1 MEHIDETSDF
11 LGKEDVRK
19 LFVRLS
25 TPMIIGMVVQ
35 ALYNVIDTVFV
46 ARAYETAESVKAIRG
61 LSVAFST
68 QMIIMALGIFIGTR
82 GVSIISRALGTKE
95 IREAEKV
102 LGNVFTVNLI
112 VSILIGVFFLI
123 YIDPLLHLFG
133 ATLGSC
139 PMPSNMFKLLLQEE
153 LSLSLFLFS
162 VSQWGRSE
170 WMMKP

>member
-19 LFVRLS
+19 LLVRLS

-46 ARAYETAESVKAIRG
+46 ARAYEAAESVKAIRG
-61 LSVAFST
+61 LSVAFSI

-82 GVSIISRALGTKE
+82 GVAIISRALGTKE
-95 IREAEKV
+95 IRKAEKV

-133 ATLGSC
+133 ATQGVLPYAKQYVQIIIAGGIVFVFVFILGFA
-139 PMPSNMFKLLLQEE
+139 MGA
-153 LSLSLFLFS
+153 
-162 VSQWGRSE
+162 V
-170 WMMKP
+170 

>member
-19 LFVRLS
+19 LLVRLS

-46 ARAYETAESVKAIRG
+46 ARAYEAAESVKAIRG
-61 LSVAFST
+61 LSVAFSI

-95 IREAEKV
+95 IRKAERV
-102 LGNVFTVNLI
+102 LGNVFNVNLI
-112 VSILIGVFFLI
+112 VSILIGI
-123 YIDPLLHLFG
+123 PCLLYLDSILQLFG
-133 ATLGSC
+133 ATPGIL
-139 PMPSNMFKLLLQEE
+139 PYARQYLQIVIAGGIV
-153 LSLSLFLFS
+153 FVFG
-162 VSQWGRSE
+162 V
-170 WMMKP
+170 